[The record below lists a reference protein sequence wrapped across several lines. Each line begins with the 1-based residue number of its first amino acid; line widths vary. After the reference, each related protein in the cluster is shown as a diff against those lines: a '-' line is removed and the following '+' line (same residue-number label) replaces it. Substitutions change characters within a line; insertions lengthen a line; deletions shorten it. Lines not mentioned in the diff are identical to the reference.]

1 MNDKSSASGADPEQI
16 NKLLAWPLEE
26 DVEEPLNAS
35 LDRFVEGPG
44 NQIGHYKLLSV
55 LGEGGMGI
63 VYLAQQH
70 EPVTRDVALKVI
82 KPGMDSKRVMARFEA
97 EQQALALMQHAHIAQ
112 VYDAGLTP
120 SGRPYFV
127 MEYVDGIP
135 ITEYCDKTQLT
146 VEARLRLFMHVCEAI
161 QHAHQKGVIHR
172 DIKPS
177 NILVATQDGQA
188 VPKIIDFGIAKA
200 MSQPLT
206 DRTVSTEHGQL
217 VGTPEYMSPEQ
228 ANLGNQDIDTRSD
241 IYSLG
246 IILYKLL
253 TGLLPFDPE
262 TFRAGGVDQ
271 VCKVIREEEPKTP
284 STRLST
290 ISEAESTEVAQC
302 RQTDCRSLR
311 RKLHGDLDWITLKA
325 IEKDRSRRYGNVD
338 ALAQDIVRYLQH
350 QPVSAVPP
358 GIMYI
363 AKKFMRRHRT
373 AVAAALAL
381 PILATGIVLSTGM
394 YIKAQRADRRAQSLE
409 HNGLLDQARE
419 LYANRQYEQTRLH
432 LESLLDSKHV
442 GREAHLLRAEAII
455 KLDDAASAVSE
466 LRGLL
471 GEPDAIAGRAHF
483 LLAKILYERQSEPSI
498 SDKVSQV
505 GWDHHRRQ
513 AEELVPGIARYY
525 FLRKQ
530 TELAASRKLELLR
543 LALQLDPSGIFGEPV
558 NVGPMINSPNIEM
571 TPSIS
576 ADGLS
581 LYFTSDR
588 PDGEGRWDIW
598 LATRASITDE
608 WSSAT
613 NLGSSVNTPGME
625 SMPSISADGLE
636 LYFCRGDWGQGDLFV
651 ATRHS
656 PQEPWGTVARLS
668 DAVNVA
674 ADDYSPLISFDGLSL
689 YFISKRPGGPGDV
702 DMWVATRGTLDSEW
716 GCPEP
721 LPPPINSPNKEG
733 HKCVSADGLIL
744 FFQRFKGRET
754 NKFLFA
760 TMRDTKSDPW
770 SQPTNLG
777 PLPVQGASIP
787 CIYSLSSDGTKLYFC
802 DHPFFKPQSGG
813 YGKTDIWCL
822 PIIVP
827 RDSTGTIKVRE

>member
-1 MNDKSSASGADPEQI
+1 MNDKSSAFGADPEQI
-16 NKLLAWPLEE
+16 DKLLAWPLDK
-26 DVEEPLNAS
+26 DVEERPNSS

-44 NQIGHYKLLSV
+44 SQIGHYRLLRV

-63 VYLAQQH
+63 VYLAQQE
-70 EPVTRDVALKVI
+70 EPVKRDVALKVI
-82 KPGMDSKRVMARFEA
+82 KPGMDSKRVITRFEA

-127 MEYVDGIP
+127 MEYVEGIP

-146 VEARLRLFMHVCEAI
+146 VEARLRLFMHVCGAV
-161 QHAHQKGVIHR
+161 QHAHQKGIIHR

-177 NILVATQDGQA
+177 NILVATQDDQA
-188 VPKIIDFGIAKA
+188 VPKVIDFGVAKA
-200 MSQPLT
+200 VSQPLT
-206 DRTVSTEHGQL
+206 GHTFSTEQRQL

-246 IILYKLL
+246 VILYKLL

-262 TFRAGGVDQ
+262 TFREGGIDHI
-271 VCKVIREEEPKTP
+271 CKVIREEEPKTP

-290 ISEAESTEVAQC
+290 ISELASAEVAQC
-302 RQTDCRSLR
+302 RQTDSRSLKR
-311 RKLHGDLDWITLKA
+311 TLHGDLDWITLKA
-325 IEKDRSRRYGNVD
+325 LEKDRSRRYGNVD
-338 ALAQDIVRYLQH
+338 AFATDIRKYLQH
-350 QPVSAVPP
+350 EPVSAVPP
-358 GIMYI
+358 GFVYVTR
-363 AKKFMRRHRT
+363 KFVRRHRT
-373 AVAAALAL
+373 AIVTLLVLAVL
-381 PILATGIVLSTGM
+381 VTSIVLGTEM
-394 YIKAQRADRRAQSLE
+394 YLKAQRADRRVQSLE
-409 HNGLLDQARE
+409 HNSLLAEVQE
-419 LYANRQYEQTRLH
+419 HYANRQFAQARMQ
-432 LESLLDSKHV
+432 LEPLLDSEHV
-442 GREAHLLRAEAII
+442 GRPARLLHAQATME
-455 KLDDAASAVSE
+455 LDGAASAVSE
-466 LRGLL
+466 LEGLL
-471 GEPDAIAGRAHF
+471 EESDEIAGRAHF
-483 LLAKILYERQSEPSI
+483 LLAKTLYEDQNGGSNAKGEN
-498 SDKVSQV
+498 QAQ
-505 GWDHHRRQ
+505 WEHHRQQ
-513 AEELVPGIARYY
+513 AEKLVPGIARYY

-530 TELAASRKLELLR
+530 TELAASKKLELLR
-543 LALQLDPSGIFGEPV
+543 LAIRLDPGGIFGDPV

-598 LATRASITDE
+598 LATRTSITDE
-608 WSSAT
+608 WSAAT
-613 NLGSSVNTPGME
+613 NLGSSVNTSGME

-656 PQEPWGTVARLS
+656 PQEPWGMAARLS

-702 DMWVATRGTLDSEW
+702 DMWIATRGTLDSEW

-721 LPPPINSPNKEG
+721 LPPPINSHNKEG
-733 HKCVSADGLIL
+733 HKCVSADGLML

-760 TMRDTKSDPW
+760 TVRDTKSDPW
-770 SQPTNLG
+770 SKPINLG
-777 PLPVQGASIP
+777 PMPLQEKSIP
-787 CIYSLSSDGTKLYFC
+787 AIYSLSCDGTKLYFF
-802 DHPFFKPQSGG
+802 DHPFFKPQPGG
-813 YGKTDIWCL
+813 YGKSDIWYL
-822 PIIVP
+822 PITVP
-827 RDSTGTIKVRE
+827 RDSTSTSDRE